1 VEHASVVT
9 AVLADADSA
18 GLEERRMNG
27 IGGIAVMMI
36 VAWLLFDPLS
46 LGISLGVVARVID
59 EMRAMSMDEMLAA
72 RTTMGID
79 Q

>member
-1 VEHASVVT
+1 
-9 AVLADADSA
+9 
-18 GLEERRMNG
+18 MNG